1 MAFRLDPT
9 GNDSAG
15 RGTAAIP
22 AVHVDDSPHALP
34 LGDPTGGADARAWRA
49 LVDGK
54 QRYPRVHIERN
65 VAITMSDGV
74 RLRATVVRPATRLG
88 TPIVSPYPAILSINP
103 YNRAVVEAI
112 DEAMNVPVAG
122 KAVRTASAS
131 VDDSG
136 TAAEG
141 LARLAGVI
149 AGGALDVFGINRNLV
164 RSGYVQVLVDVR
176 GTGASQGKWQIL
188 GMREQKDSLE
198 LIDWV
203 TTQKWCNGR
212 VGMAGW
218 SYSAINALQA
228 ADKRPRALE
237 AVFAIEG
244 CSDIVRDI
252 YITGGMAS
260 AFIPFWLGLV
270 NVLKWVPNPRT
281 LMHDMGHGDTARWLR
296 DRVKS
301 PATEIPSLLWG
312 FLTTRDERIFDDP
325 YFDERDPKVGNITC
339 PTFTVGGWHDL
350 FGHSSTQVYRNL
362 NLKPGEKQ
370 VIVGNGYHLDVGTG
384 QGGAFAPP
392 RMDVLERAW
401 FDHWLKDIDNG
412 VEQYGPVTLQQQGGG
427 WTSGTQFPRPG
438 VTTQRLYL
446 GAESSGTAPHSRHD
460 GSLTVEQGGGSHRSH
475 QVSLGVQ
482 ADIRG
487 LVSRDMAQVTAGA
500 AIALGPK
507 FFADSSF
514 QERGGLSFTT
524 AAVIEPVQISG
535 SANLRLYVASTGTEG
550 TWTVTVNDVAPD
562 GTSTVLTNGGLT
574 VANRALDHAQSEFDA
589 DGNLLH
595 AHHYL
600 TRVRKLPVPVDEPV
614 AIDIDLVPTDAVID
628 AGHRLRVD
636 VYAASFPR
644 FLTLVP
650 DLIKARSRK
659 QRLVLDPEH
668 PSYLTFQAIGSF
680 PSA

>member
-1 MAFRLDPT
+1 MAYRLDPT
-9 GNDSAG
+9 GKK
-15 RGTAAIP
+15 TARATSP
-22 AVHVDDSPHALP
+22 AAPLDDAPHSLP
-34 LGDPTGGADARAWRA
+34 LGDPTGGANARAWRA

-54 QRYPRVHIERN
+54 QLYPRVHIDRN
-65 VAITMSDGV
+65 VVITMSDGV

-88 TPIVSPYPAILSINP
+88 TPINTPYPAILSVNP
-103 YNRAVVEAI
+103 YNRALIEGI
-112 DEAMNVPVAG
+112 DEALNVPVFG
-122 KAVRTASAS
+122 KAVRAASGA
-131 VDDSG
+131 VDG
-136 TAAEG
+136 TGTPFGG
-141 LARLAGVI
+141 LTRLTGVI
-149 AGGALDVFGINRNLV
+149 SGGALDVFGINRNLV
-164 RSGYVQVLVDVR
+164 RSGYTQVFVDVR
-176 GTGASQGKWQIL
+176 GTGASQGKWQIF

-198 LIDWV
+198 LIDWA
-203 TTQKWCNGR
+203 TTQPWCNGR

-218 SYSAINALQA
+218 SYSAINSLQA

-252 YITGGMAS
+252 YITGGMHS
-260 AFIPFWLGLV
+260 AFIPIWLSMV
-270 NVLKWVPNPRT
+270 NLLKWVPNPRT
-281 LMHDMGHGDTARWLR
+281 LLSDLGQGDAARWLR

-350 FGHSSTQVYRNL
+350 FGNSSTQIYRQL

-370 VIVGNGYHLDVGTG
+370 MLVGNGYHVDVGTG
-384 QGGAFAPP
+384 HGGRFAPP
-392 RMDVLERAW
+392 RLDVLERAW

-412 VEQYGPVTLQQQGGG
+412 VEEYGPVTLEQQGGG
-427 WTSGTQFPRPG
+427 WTSGTEFPRPG
-438 VTTQRLYL
+438 VTTQQLYL
-446 GAESSGTAPHSRHD
+446 SDESSGSAPHSRHD
-460 GSLTVEQGGGSHRSH
+460 GSLAATKPASATGD
-475 QVSLGVQ
+475 QVSLPVQ
-482 ADIRG
+482 AGVRG

-507 FFADSSF
+507 FYADSSF

-524 AAVIEPVQISG
+524 PEVTEPVQVSG
-535 SANLRLYVASTGTEG
+535 SVNLRLYVASTGEEG
-550 TWTVTVNDVAPD
+550 TWTVTLNDVAPD

-574 VANRALDHAQSEFDA
+574 VAHRALDHAQSEWDA
-589 DGNLLH
+589 DGNLLRPY
-595 AHHYL
+595 HYL
-600 TRVRKLPVPVDEPV
+600 TRVRKLPVPVDRPV
-614 AIDIDLVPTDAVID
+614 AIDVDMVPTDAVID

-650 DLIKARSRK
+650 DLIKARSRR
-659 QRLVLDPEH
+659 QRLVLDPAH

>member
-1 MAFRLDPT
+1 MAYRLDPT
-9 GNDSAG
+9 GKKSAH
-15 RGTAAIP
+15 AAP
-22 AVHVDDSPHALP
+22 VVRVDDAPHSLP
-34 LGDPTGGADARAWRA
+34 LGDPTGGANARAWRA

-54 QRYPRVHIERN
+54 QPFPRVHIDRG
-65 VAITMSDGV
+65 VTITMSDGV

-88 TPIVSPYPAILSINP
+88 TPVDSPYPAILSINP
-103 YNRAVVEAI
+103 YNRALLEVL
-112 DEAMNVPVAG
+112 DEALNMPVVG
-122 KAVRTASAS
+122 KAVRSAS
-131 VDDSG
+131 GSVDASG
-136 TAAEG
+136 TTLEG
-141 LARLAGVI
+141 ITRLTGVI
-149 AGGALDVFGINRNLV
+149 AGGALDIFGINRNLV
-164 RSGYVQVLVDVR
+164 RSGYTQVLVDVR
-176 GTGASQGKWQIL
+176 GTGVSQGKWQIL

-203 TTQKWCNGR
+203 TTQPWCNGR

-218 SYSAINALQA
+218 SYSAINSLQA

-252 YITGGMAS
+252 YITGGMHS
-260 AFIPFWLGLV
+260 AFIPIWLSMV
-270 NVLKWVPNPRT
+270 NILKWAPNPRT
-281 LMHDMGHGDTARWLR
+281 LLADLGRGETARWLR
-296 DRVKS
+296 DRIKS

-325 YFDERDPKVGNITC
+325 YFDERDPKVANIAC

-350 FGHSSTQVYRNL
+350 FGHSGTEVYRNL

-370 VIVGNGYHLDVGTG
+370 MLVGNGYHVDVGTG
-384 QGGAFAPP
+384 LGGRFTPP
-392 RMDVLERAW
+392 RLDVLERAW

-412 VEQYGPVTLQQQGGG
+412 IDGYGPVVLEQQGGG
-427 WTSGTQFPRPG
+427 WTSGPDFPRPG
-438 VTTQRLYL
+438 VSTERLYL
-446 GAESSGTAPHSRHD
+446 TDAASGTAPRSRHD
-460 GSLTVEQGGGSHRSH
+460 GSLTPNGPAIDVTQP
-475 QVSLGVQ
+475 VSLPIQ

-487 LVSRDMAQVTAGA
+487 FMSRDMAQVTAGA
-500 AIALGPK
+500 AIALGPR

-524 AAVIEPVQISG
+524 AAATEPVQISG
-535 SANLRLYVASTGTEG
+535 AANLRLYVASTGQEG

-574 VANRALDHAQSEFDA
+574 VANRALDRAQSEWDA

-600 TRVRKLPVPVDEPV
+600 TRVRKLPVPVDVPV

-659 QRLVLDPEH
+659 QRLVLDPAH
-668 PSYLTFQAIGSF
+668 PSYLTVQAIGAF
-680 PSA
+680 PTA